1 MIKKLYELN
10 QSVETVLNK
19 YGQDIVLLFTRIWI
33 AKVFFLA
40 GKSKI
45 QSWEST
51 KSLFEYEYS
60 VPLLPPVL
68 AAYIGTFVELFFPIL
83 LVIGLC
89 SRWSAIIL
97 FVFNIVAVISYW
109 EGVTEYASG
118 LEFHILWGAL
128 LAVVAVFGPGRLS
141 IDHLIGK
148 RSSNTL

>member
-1 MIKKLYELN
+1 MLKTVCHYHKCVENMLN
-10 QSVETVLNK
+10 Q

-33 AKVFFLA
+33 AKIFFMA

-51 KSLFEYEYS
+51 LTLFEYEYA
-60 VPLLPPVL
+60 VPLLSPVV
-68 AAYIGTFVELFFPIL
+68 AAYMGTFVELFFPVL
-83 LVIGLC
+83 LAIGLF
-89 SRWSAIIL
+89 SRGSAIIL
-97 FVFNIVAVISYW
+97 FVFNIIAVISYW

-141 IDHLIGK
+141 LDHLVGK
-148 RSSNTL
+148 KLCK